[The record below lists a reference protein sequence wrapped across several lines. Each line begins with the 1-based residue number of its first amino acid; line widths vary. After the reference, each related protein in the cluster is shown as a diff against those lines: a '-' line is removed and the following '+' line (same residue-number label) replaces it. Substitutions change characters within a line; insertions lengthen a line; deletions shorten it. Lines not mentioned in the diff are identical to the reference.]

1 MSVDN
6 PILNGCLYK
15 KIEAAER
22 LDEITP
28 FTTGRVQRTLLIGY
42 GQAAQ
47 IVDLFVS
54 LGIVSIRGEDGNRH
68 ALVDP
73 REAAIRVIRYMYRE
87 LEKAEEEVNT
97 PLVPLHD
104 LAEELDFPI
113 LCVSDDEEDDTDW
126 LKEEVLTDMPIS
138 HLSFK
143 ELLRKAAEVSC
154 TRERMGTSHLQRHL
168 GIGYGRAAKVID
180 TFEALGIVGPDFGG
194 KNGREVL
201 LSPEEALA
209 RIESYPDEET

>member
-1 MSVDN
+1 MKLDN
-6 PILNGCLYK
+6 PVLNGYLYK

-54 LGIVSIRGEDGNRH
+54 LGIVSIRDEDGNRH

-73 REAAIRVIRYMYRE
+73 REAAIRVIRYMHRE
-87 LEKAEEEVNT
+87 LEKAEEEQN
-97 PLVPLHD
+97 
-104 LAEELDFPI
+104 AWEEENLPI
-113 LCVSDDEEDDTDW
+113 LCISDDDDDDDTDW
-126 LKEEVLTDMPIS
+126 LNEEVLTDMPIS
-138 HLSFK
+138 GLNTK
-143 ELLRKAAEVSC
+143 VLLRKAVEVVCSFK
-154 TRERMGTSHLQRHL
+154 RIGTSHLQRYL
-168 GIGYGRAAKVID
+168 GIGYGRAAGLID
-180 TFEALGIVGPDFGG
+180 TLDQLGIIGPDPGTG
-194 KNGREVL
+194 RGREVF
-201 LSPEEALA
+201 LSLEEALA